1 MSDFFCRHMCAH
13 IPQDE
18 FQKDVAEACDAH
30 PELPG
35 CRTPTGCVRWCTGM
49 KRLLKSSRPARQQ
62 LCNSMCEESDLAQT
76 EAKYAGSLCR
86 MGMLPRAMC
95 ELVPEIA
102 RDPSA
107 CMAYCED
114 GMVQLLES

>member
-1 MSDFFCRHMCAH
+1 
-13 IPQDE
+13 
-18 FQKDVAEACDAH
+18 
-30 PELPG
+30 
-35 CRTPTGCVRWCTGM
+35 
-49 KRLLKSSRPARQQ
+49 
-62 LCNSMCEESDLAQT
+62 MCEESNLAQT

-114 GMVQLLES
+114 GMVQLFES